1 MNRIQPS
8 AKPIPEKSPVS
19 FSIQSGLFTPPSQDS
34 TRAMFTPL
42 HYEPNYAYPLLVW
55 LHAPGEN
62 DERQL
67 LRIMP
72 LVSLRNYV
80 AVAPRG
86 FACEQDEGPT
96 GYRWPQTQSHIE
108 QAEHRVFECIEEAQQ
123 RFRIADHR
131 IFLAG
136 FDAGGTMAFR
146 IVMNHP
152 QRFAGVL
159 SICGAFPTGHSPL
172 GQLNRVRKL
181 PVFMAV
187 GRDSLVY
194 SPDRACEDLRLFH
207 TAGITVALRQYPCGH
222 QLTQHMLR
230 DVDRWIIEQIT
241 LQT

>member
-1 MNRIQPS
+1 MSQFRQSLPL
-8 AKPIPEKSPVS
+8 SPRGVPPVT
-19 FSIQSGLFTPPSQDS
+19 FEIESGLFS
-34 TRAMFTPL
+34 TTQHDTIHTTFAPL
-42 HYEPNYAYPLLVW
+42 HYEPGYAYPLLVW
-55 LHAPGEN
+55 LHGSGC

-72 LVSLRNYV
+72 LVSMRNYV

>member
-1 MNRIQPS
+1 MNRIQPA
-8 AKPIPEKSPVS
+8 AKPIPEKPPAS
-19 FSIQSGLFTPPSQDS
+19 FSIESGIFARPSPDS
-34 TRAMFTPL
+34 TRVMFTPL
-42 HYEPNYAYPLLVW
+42 HYESNYAYPLLVW

-80 AVAPRG
+80 AIAPRG
-86 FACEQDEGPT
+86 FACNGGEFPS
-96 GYRWPQTQSHIE
+96 GYGWPQTQDHIAE
-108 QAEHRVFECIEEAQQ
+108 AEHRVFQCIDEARQKC
-123 RFRIADHR
+123 RIAANR

-146 IVMNHP
+146 IVVNHP
-152 QRFAGVL
+152 DRFAGVL
-159 SICGAFPTGHSPL
+159 SLCGPFPTGHNPL
-172 GQLNRVRKL
+172 GHFNGVRKL

-187 GRDSLVY
+187 GRDSQVY
-194 SPDRACEDLRLFH
+194 SPDRACENLRLFH

-222 QLTQHMLR
+222 QLTQQMLR

-241 LQT
+241 S